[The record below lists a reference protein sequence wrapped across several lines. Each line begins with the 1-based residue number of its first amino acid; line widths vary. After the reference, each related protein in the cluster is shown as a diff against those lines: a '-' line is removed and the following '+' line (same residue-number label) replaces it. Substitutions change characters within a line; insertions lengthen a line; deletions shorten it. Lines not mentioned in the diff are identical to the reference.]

1 MLSRFAFILGL
12 LLFFSPKCWC
22 NEKTKVGYDSLLTRY
37 ISVLNAI
44 SKPDAPPKNE
54 VRRELLLSLLI
65 NYFYLRSADV
75 KLSENFKGIVKSIGK
90 KVEDFNFDLELESY
104 RNMINVMDADS
115 AVFRITLDGFDE
127 KTARFLLDKFKANDF
142 DDLKKWVAK

>member
-1 MLSRFAFILGL
+1 M
-12 LLFFSPKCWC
+12 
-22 NEKTKVGYDSLLTRY
+22 
-37 ISVLNAI
+37 
-44 SKPDAPPKNE
+44 
-54 VRRELLLSLLI
+54 LLSLLI